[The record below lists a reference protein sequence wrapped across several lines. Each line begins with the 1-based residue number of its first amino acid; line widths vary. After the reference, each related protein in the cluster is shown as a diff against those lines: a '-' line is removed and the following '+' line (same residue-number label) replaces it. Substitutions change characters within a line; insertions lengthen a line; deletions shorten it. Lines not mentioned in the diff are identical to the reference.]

1 MADLIWRPATLDD
14 VPGLTVL
21 SNTVSNHDGSRD
33 KLSEAALAHQLRT
46 TKWDITA
53 DSLLAVCPDGSIAG
67 CCGAPPPDA
76 GHHVAHGF
84 GAVDPKHRGQGIGRR
99 LLSWQV
105 DRIGAHRVAAGTSE
119 PWELHVSSADNNES
133 AGRLFAR
140 FGFSPVRYW
149 YDMERSV
156 ADPVP
161 AAPIADEL
169 RIVRYEPRYED
180 SLYVAHMEA
189 FSDHWGF
196 HSRPQ
201 SEWRQRLSSV
211 SFRPQQTFLA
221 VTDADEVAGYLLSSG
236 YEDPTRMTMATI
248 GTRRAH
254 RRKGVASSL
263 IAAALAGYRAAG
275 VRTANLGVDSANP
288 TGALRVYE
296 RMGFRPVLS
305 ATTFSREI
313 SGALSA
319 THPG

>member
-1 MADLIWRPATLDD
+1 MADLIWRPATFDD
-14 VPGLTVL
+14 VPGLTAL
-21 SNTVSNHDGSRD
+21 SNTVSNHAGSRD
-33 KLSEAALAHQLRT
+33 RLSEAALAHQLRT

-53 DSLLAVCPDGSIAG
+53 DSLLAVGPDGSVVG
-67 CCGAPPPDA
+67 CCGAPPPGA
-76 GHHVAHGF
+76 GHHVAQGF
-84 GAVDPKHRGQGIGRR
+84 GAVDPKYRGRGIGRR
-99 LLSWQV
+99 LLAWQV
-105 DRIGAHRVAAGTSE
+105 DRIAAHRDAAGASD
-119 PWELHVSSADNNES
+119 PWELHVSSADSDAS

-149 YDMERSV
+149 YDMERPV

-161 AAPIADEL
+161 PAPIADGL

-180 SLYVAHMEA
+180 SLYIAHMEA

-196 HSRPQ
+196 HWRPQ
-201 SEWRQRLSSV
+201 AEWRAQLTSV

-221 VTDADEVAGYLLSSG
+221 VTGADEVAGYLRSAG

-248 GTRRAH
+248 GTRRAY

-263 IAAALAGYRAAG
+263 IAAALVGYREAG
-275 VRTANLGVDSANP
+275 VQTANLGVDSANP

-305 ATTFSREI
+305 ATTFTREI